1 MALSQLGK
9 RLGVPVLSG
18 GGQIT
23 AANTPDGQAMTDSAN
38 AMWTS
43 MMSGANQVWHSA
55 GWIEGGLTMSYEKFV
70 MDLDN
75 CGAMLRLFEGMRVDK
90 DTLSKASYF
99 EVKLGQNFLSTSHTM
114 TNFATANYDSL
125 LPDAGPYETWLE
137 NGSKTAAERAN
148 LVWKE
153 MLSTYEKPEMDER
166 VDKALLEFIAERK
179 ASMPDEWY

>member
-1 MALSQLGK
+1 
-9 RLGVPVLSG
+9 
-18 GGQIT
+18 
-23 AANTPDGQAMTDSAN
+23 MTDSAN